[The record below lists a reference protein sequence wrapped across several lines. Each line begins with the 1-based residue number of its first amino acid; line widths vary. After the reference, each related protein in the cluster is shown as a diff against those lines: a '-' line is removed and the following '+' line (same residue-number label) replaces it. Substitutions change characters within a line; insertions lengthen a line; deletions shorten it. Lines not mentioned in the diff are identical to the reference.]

1 MTRAR
6 CKMDAPCLAAV
17 AILVVEVLG
26 SAEHEVGSDLAVLFV
41 VALLHF
47 REVVVPRVVA
57 EGVYA
62 KGGSVGIALGKV
74 GEVLNEV
81 EERLGAVRIR
91 V

>member
-1 MTRAR
+1 M
-6 CKMDAPCLAAV
+6 
-17 AILVVEVLG
+17 
-26 SAEHEVGSDLAVLFV
+26 
-41 VALLHF
+41 
-47 REVVVPRVVA
+47 PRVVA

-62 KGGSVGIALGKV
+62 KGGSVGIALGEV